1 MEGAEP
7 GSLVEV
13 ELIDSEGEFGMMKG
27 KIIRILEETGNLDLG
42 FEMILRENSI
52 REEFLTMPFRKLIP
66 FQTNL
71 PQQHPGRVDQRQL
84 AFITIDGKSARDFD
98 DAVFVEKME
107 NGGFRL
113 FVAIADVAH
122 YVTPDS
128 VIDEEAKKRG
138 TSVYFH
144 PCDSDAAGGFVERI
158 VQPATRG

>member
-52 REEFLTMPFRKLIP
+52 REEFPANAIQEADSFPKRI
-66 FQTNL
+66 L
-71 PQQHPGRVDQRQL
+71 PQHHPGRVDQRHL

-113 FVAIADVAH
+113 FVAIADVCLL
-122 YVTPDS
+122 YTSPSPRDS
-128 VIDEEAKKRG
+128 
-138 TSVYFH
+138 
-144 PCDSDAAGGFVERI
+144 
-158 VQPATRG
+158 